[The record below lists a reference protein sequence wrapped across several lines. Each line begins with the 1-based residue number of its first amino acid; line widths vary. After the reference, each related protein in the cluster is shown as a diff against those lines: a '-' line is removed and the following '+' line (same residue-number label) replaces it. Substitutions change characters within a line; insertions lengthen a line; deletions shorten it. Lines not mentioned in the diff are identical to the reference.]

1 MQQVTVAL
9 VDDQP
14 LFVAGFRALC
24 IRARN
29 IKLVAAVSS
38 IKDALNLIRQHV
50 PDIIFFDVAVP
61 DCTLEALTTLMTQAG
76 KVKIVALTA
85 SRNVSTAVQ
94 ALDAGV
100 HGYLLKQSS
109 IEEIHRATEAIARG
123 ERYITHGVANKL
135 VGVLHDTA
143 ARKAAARAIKLSIR
157 EGQVVRLLLSGK
169 TNREI
174 ASILSITENTVK
186 HYMSLLMQK
195 LNVRNR
201 LEVVI
206 AAQKL
211 ANGDAEA
218 ADSSEFQLN
227 IAAHQS
233 AATVERS
240 FFAR

>member
-1 MQQVTVAL
+1 M
-9 VDDQP
+9 
-14 LFVAGFRALC
+14 
-24 IRARN
+24 N
-29 IKLVAAVSS
+29 
-38 IKDALNLIRQHV
+38 DAS
-50 PDIIFFDVAVP
+50 
-61 DCTLEALTTLMTQAG
+61 
-76 KVKIVALTA
+76 KVKVVALTA
-85 SRNVSTAVQ
+85 SRNISTAVQ

-109 IEEIHRATEAIARG
+109 IEEIYRAVEAISRG
-123 ERYITHGVANKL
+123 ERYITHAVANKL

-157 EGQVVRLLLSGK
+157 EGQVVRLLLNGK
-169 TNREI
+169 TNKEI

-211 ANGDAEA
+211 ANGDDHAG
-218 ADSSEFQLN
+218 DSSEFQLN
-227 IAAHQS
+227 IAARQPS
-233 AATVERS
+233 ASVARS
-240 FFAR
+240 SFTRQ